1 MSSFKIE
8 RDEIIFDAPVTF
20 NKLAKKLI
28 ATFRGSVINALNI
41 ELFKLTNAAP
51 TNVATIQYGQDGQTI
66 YLLGD
71 GQTTLTLTGNIKTR
85 TGGTMLLA
93 SGRIYGLTFL
103 KTGSVGYWYCH
114 Q

>member
-1 MSSFKIE
+1 MSLKIE
-8 RDEIIFDAPVTF
+8 RDEITFDAPVTF

-28 ATFRGSVINALNI
+28 ATFRGSSINALNI
-41 ELFKLTNAAP
+41 ELFKLANTAP

-71 GQTTLTLTGNIKTR
+71 GFTTLTVSGNIKTR
-85 TGGTMLLA
+85 SGGSMLLDA
-93 SGRIYGLTFL
+93 AKIYALTFL